1 MYIYYLYQLIHFCSN
16 TLKILF
22 KLPASIPK
30 VNAPNSPDTI
40 PVSFCTIK
48 DASNSKMSLTTVR
61 QAQMLPTNCSS
72 QMVNLRLARATSPE
86 VSCCVLAISG
96 KLKRPACTVEPVN
109 NK

>member
-1 MYIYYLYQLIHFCSN
+1 
-16 TLKILF
+16 
-22 KLPASIPK
+22 
-30 VNAPNSPDTI
+30 
-40 PVSFCTIK
+40 
-48 DASNSKMSLTTVR
+48 MSLTTVR

-109 NK
+109 NKNNFETLNEKKVDIIKTV